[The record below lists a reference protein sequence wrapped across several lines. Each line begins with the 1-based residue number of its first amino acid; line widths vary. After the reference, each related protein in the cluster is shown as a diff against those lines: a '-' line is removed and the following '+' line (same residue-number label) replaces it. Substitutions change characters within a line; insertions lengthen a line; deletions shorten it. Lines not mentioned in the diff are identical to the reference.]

1 MNPGPSE
8 MTGQAKSKVQ
18 PWPMTRY
25 CESGLYVRSL
35 DTSAGNGERVRV
47 GLTVGK
53 NVKLEKNHV
62 PCCQADHWVWNVGV
76 DAGILGGTVPWAW
89 GPRLPLPPWAGHRW
103 TWESSEEES

>member
-1 MNPGPSE
+1 M
-8 MTGQAKSKVQ
+8 
-18 PWPMTRY
+18 
-25 CESGLYVRSL
+25 
-35 DTSAGNGERVRV
+35 GNGERVRV

-89 GPRLPLPPWAGHRW
+89 GPVLPLPPWAGHRW
-103 TWESSEEES
+103 TWESSGEESQRTGACLGAPRLSLCPPAPSLDSL